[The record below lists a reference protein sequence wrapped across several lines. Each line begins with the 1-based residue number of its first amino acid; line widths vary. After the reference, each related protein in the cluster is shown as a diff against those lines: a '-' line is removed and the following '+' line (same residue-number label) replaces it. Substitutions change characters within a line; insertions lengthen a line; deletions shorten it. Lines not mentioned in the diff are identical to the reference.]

1 MQALAIKKQ
10 EAPPPGEDD
19 DQGDSAKGAASGV
32 QALTKGFAL
41 LNLIY
46 DAPSPMRF
54 SDLLRYSAMPK
65 GTLHRMLQALVD
77 QRFVKLD
84 ERTQTYR
91 LGNRLFEMAHKVW
104 SEFDLRSAAEP
115 ELERL
120 RQQMKETIRLGILE
134 GEEVLVI
141 DQRDTPQPM
150 RMANGVG
157 SRFPA
162 QASALGK
169 ALMAYQP
176 PEKLR
181 EFLHGKVLGALTPN
195 TISNPTELKRE
206 LELIKAR
213 GYAVSVEELHLGVS
227 AVAAPIL
234 DHRGEAIGAI
244 GITGPS
250 FRLTSER
257 LHALGR
263 DVIEAARRA
272 SGNAGEVFVS
282 ISNSVESGH
291 SPDHRVKCAI
301 PSSALLGEGPHWLA
315 ASQSLLWV
323 DILSPAVHL
332 SQPLSGDTRFVPL
345 PDLVGVVAPRRRG
358 GYVAATQNGFRALD
372 LQSGQM
378 TTLAAP
384 PSMVDSRFND
394 GKCDPSGRFWAG
406 TLALD
411 ATPDKGVLYCLE
423 TDGTLREVERG
434 FHICNGLGWSP
445 DAKRFYLADS
455 GRREIYV
462 YDYAL
467 ESGTLSNKRVF
478 ARFDGMEG
486 VPDGLAVDAQGYV
499 WCAMWDGWS
508 VVRLAPDGSVDS
520 VIRLP
525 VPRPT
530 SCAFGGP
537 EMNIL
542 YITSARIR
550 LSALQLAAA
559 PLSGSVLA
567 LQTDVAGV
575 PVGDFGG

>member
-1 MQALAIKKQ
+1 MKKREVQ
-10 EAPPPGEDD
+10 PEGDEDEQNEAT
-19 DQGDSAKGAASGV
+19 KGAASGV

-65 GTLHRMLQALVD
+65 GTLHRMLQALTD
-77 QRFVKLD
+77 QRFVKFD

-104 SEFDLRSAAEP
+104 SEFDLRGAAEP

-120 RQQMKETIRLGILE
+120 RQQMKETIRLGVLD
-134 GEEVLVI
+134 GDEVLII

-150 RMANGVG
+150 RLANGVG

-169 ALMAYQP
+169 ALLAYQP

-181 EFLHGKVLGALTPN
+181 EFLHGRVLGSLTPN
-195 TISNPTELKRE
+195 TISNPVELQRE

-234 DHRGEAIGAI
+234 DHRGEAIGAL

-250 FRLTSER
+250 FRLTPER
-257 LHALGR
+257 LHSLGR

-282 ISNSVESGH
+282 ISSSVESGH
-291 SPDHRVKCAI
+291 SPDDRVKCAI

-332 SQPLSGDTRFVPL
+332 SQPASGETRCVPL

-378 TTLAAP
+378 ATLAAP
-384 PSMVDSRFND
+384 ASLADSRFND
-394 GKCDPSGRFWAG
+394 GKCDAAGRFWAG

-411 ATPDKGVLYCLE
+411 ATPDRGVLYCLN
-423 TDGTLREVERG
+423 TDGTLREIERG
-434 FHICNGLGWSP
+434 FHICNGMGWSP
-445 DAKRFYLADS
+445 DAKRFYLTDS

-462 YDYAL
+462 YDFDV
-467 ESGTLSNKRVF
+467 ESGALSNKRVF
-478 ARFDGMEG
+478 ATFDGSSG
-486 VPDGLAVDAQGYV
+486 VPDGLAVDVDGYV

-508 VVRLAPDGSVDS
+508 VIRLAPDGKVAE

-537 EMNIL
+537 DMKTL

-575 PVGDFGG
+575 LVGDFGG